1 MDSQPFINNIPA
13 GNLLLS
19 SAILLTGSLPE
30 QSLRVLRTVGC
41 ASITSRTYFNH
52 QRWFLFPAIYK
63 TWNMYHEALVAML
76 QSDNSTLVLGGD
88 GRADSPG
95 HSAKYGKY
103 TLMELSHNIILDI
116 QLVQVIITL
125 HNFNLFLFIQS
136 NEVGGS
142 YYMELEG
149 LKRGIMELEQYGL
162 TIGTLVTDWNAQIA
176 KWVRNE
182 LPSTIHLF
190 DVWHLA
196 IG

>member
-1 MDSQPFINNIPA
+1 
-13 GNLLLS
+13 
-19 SAILLTGSLPE
+19 
-30 QSLRVLRTVGC
+30 
-41 ASITSRTYFNH
+41 
-52 QRWFLFPAIYK
+52 
-63 TWNMYHEALVAML
+63 MYHEALVAML

-95 HSAKYGKY
+95 HSAKYGTY

-162 TIGTLVTDWNAQIA
+162 TIGTLVTDRHAQIA

-196 IG
+196 KG